1 MKPLMI
7 MTTCNRLETT
17 KIALASLRN
26 TVDLDEIDL
35 HVIDN
40 GSTDGT
46 AEWLA
51 TQEFCVDLLEE
62 NIGCPKALNKVLS
75 EWRKPGQHVI
85 KMDNDVEILTQ
96 GWLDKWLDFL
106 DNVPDVA
113 IIGGVGGHHQDTD
126 DNFLANKHGYEYLAI
141 SPMGAFV
148 IHSGAFMDK
157 IGYFDV
163 LAPNHLYGFEDN
175 ILVEKAQR
183 LKWLRCILKEI
194 QWKHRQ
200 IHKALPG
207 DASGHIEEMRP
218 LFMQRARAV
227 AAGGSIYTGPDG
239 IAKEIA

>member
-7 MTTCNRLETT
+7 MTTCNRLDTT
-17 KIALASLRN
+17 KIALNSLQD
-26 TVDLDEIDL
+26 TVDLDDVDL

-51 TQEFCVDLLEE
+51 TQAFCVDLLEE
-62 NIGCPKALNKVLS
+62 NIGCPSALNKVLL

-96 GWLDKWLDFL
+96 GWLEKWLSFL
-106 DNVPDVA
+106 DNVPGVA
-113 IIGGVGGHHQDTD
+113 IIGGVGGHHLDTD
-126 DNFLANKHGYEYLAI
+126 DNYLTEKNGHKYLAV

-148 IHSGAFMDK
+148 IHSGAFMDRV
-157 IGYFDV
+157 GYFDV

-175 ILVEKAQR
+175 ILVEKAQG
-183 LKWLRCILKEI
+183 LNWLRCILKEI

-200 IHKALPG
+200 IHKAFVG
-207 DASGHIEEMRP
+207 DAGGHIEEMRP

-227 AAGGSIYTGPDG
+227 AGGGNIYTGPDG
-239 IAKEIA
+239 IPGG